1 MSIVQDSLL
10 EIELSFDEELS
21 LEELSEELSLEVE
34 ELCSE
39 VLDDEDSDELFESEE
54 DMLCD
59 KLDLTELDFE
69 E

>member
-10 EIELSFDEELS
+10 EIELSFEEELS